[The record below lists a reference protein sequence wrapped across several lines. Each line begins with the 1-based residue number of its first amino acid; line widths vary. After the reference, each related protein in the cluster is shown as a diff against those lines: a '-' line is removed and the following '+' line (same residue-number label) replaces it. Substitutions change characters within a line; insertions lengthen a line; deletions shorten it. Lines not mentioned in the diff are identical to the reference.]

1 MHESRYAPASI
12 TSFVSAI
19 SFVHKLLG
27 VEDTCEMFCI
37 KKLLQASRRLAGSQ
51 DGRLPIT
58 KTILSSILQATESVF
73 SCLFTRCRFIAMCTL
88 AFHALLRPGEMTD
101 SHNNLLLS
109 DIQLNSQQIIV
120 QFRCYKHS
128 QGLPPTHT
136 ISAKSEPTTCPVK
149 YMAKFLAI
157 TQKGFP
163 ARPSLHN
170 NTRGSRE

>member
-1 MHESRYAPASI
+1 MREEEADLQFPVHIDLLSGFIVHLHESRYAPASI

-101 SHNNLLLS
+101 SHKNYFPNEKETNYGRMDVAGL
-109 DIQLNSQQIIV
+109 
-120 QFRCYKHS
+120 FEKH
-128 QGLPPTHT
+128 
-136 ISAKSEPTTCPVK
+136 A
-149 YMAKFLAI
+149 
-157 TQKGFP
+157 
-163 ARPSLHN
+163 
-170 NTRGSRE
+170 